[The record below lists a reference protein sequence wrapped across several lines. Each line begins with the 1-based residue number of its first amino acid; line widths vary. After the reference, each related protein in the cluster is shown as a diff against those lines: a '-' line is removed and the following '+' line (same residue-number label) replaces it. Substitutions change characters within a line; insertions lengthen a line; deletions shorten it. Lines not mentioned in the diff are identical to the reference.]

1 MQADTPLRAT
11 YPKWKHRF
19 SLSAWAGIVLLL
31 LHLLMALCAP
41 WLAPYSPTA
50 IDPDGAYQSPSFTH
64 VFGTDR
70 YGRDIFSRV
79 MYGGQVALVISV
91 ISAVLSVLIGG
102 ALGIGVA
109 FVGGFIDE
117 TIMRVIDAMIS
128 IPSILL
134 LLVIVTGLGTGT
146 AVIIFAM
153 VLSYMPGVVRV
164 IRATALEY
172 VPRDFV
178 LAARMRGEPARHIV
192 WVELWPN
199 VLEVMLVEFAMR
211 ASWIVLAVS
220 GLSFLGFGVN
230 PPTPDWGLMVNE
242 NRAVLVLSPWGTIF
256 PMIAVATLVVSL
268 NVVSDEIARM
278 FGVDRGVR
286 R

>member
-19 SLSAWAGIVLLL
+19 SLSVWAGIVLLL

-178 LAARMRGEPARHIV
+178 LAARMRGERARHIV

-199 VLEVMLVEFAMR
+199 VLEVVLVEFAMR

>member
-11 YPKWKHRF
+11 YPKWRHRF
-19 SLSAWAGIVLLL
+19 SFSAWAGVVLLL

-178 LAARMRGEPARHIV
+178 LAARMRGERARHIV

-199 VLEVMLVEFAMR
+199 VLEVVLVEFAMR